1 MKSNEFDSII
11 FDCDGVLIDVT
22 KSYDTTINKTIRYV
36 LKELDCDFTQYL
48 GGVPLHDELLLKFK
62 STGGFNDEIDIA
74 YAGILCYVAAKIRP
88 FSPYHVVNDI
98 LRDADDGGIAYIEN
112 KLQDE
117 DWDDDNNTGNGMVFS
132 DVKARLGYPS
142 ADKNDLIHA
151 TFDQLFFGPELYE
164 KIFQKKSKFSDKG
177 LIENDN
183 VIVTSELI
191 ETLKKKFNDKIAIV
205 TGRGFNAISSSL
217 KEILN
222 QFNVENS
229 VFLEDESRDLAKPN
243 PQSLI
248 RAMKGLNSKNCLYVG
263 DSMEDMILAQKAS
276 ELGFH
281 ATFCGI
287 YGSGKLPEMKKKLFT
302 EHEVPLIVETINQL
316 PDILM
321 IKKA

>member
-1 MKSNEFDSII
+1 MKVDEFDSII

-22 KSYDTTINKTIRYV
+22 TSYDTTINKTISYV
-36 LKELDCDFTQYL
+36 LKEIADITVDT
-48 GGVPLHDELLLKFK
+48 PLTNEMLLKFK
-62 STGGFNDEIDIA
+62 STGGFNDEIDIT
-74 YAGILCYVAAKIRP
+74 YSGVLCYIAAKKLKKNP
-88 FSPYHVVNDI
+88 TELI
-98 LRDADDGGIAYIEN
+98 LDVLNNADDTGIAYIEGFLD
-112 KLQDE
+112 KIDV
-117 DWDDDNNTGNGMVFS
+117 DIS
-132 DVKARLGYPS
+132 DIKSRLNYPS
-142 ADKNDLIHA
+142 VEKNDLIHA

-177 LIENDN
+177 FIENDN
-183 VIVTSELI
+183 VIVTSALI
-191 ETLKKKFNDKIAIV
+191 EALKKKFNDKIAIV
-205 TGRGFNAISSSL
+205 TGRGLDAISSSL

-263 DSMEDMILAQKAS
+263 DSMEDMILAKKAS
-276 ELGFH
+276 ELGFN

-302 EHEVPLIVETINQL
+302 EHNVPLILETINQL
-316 PDILM
+316 PDILTNERS
-321 IKKA
+321 

>member
-1 MKSNEFDSII
+1 MKSDEFDSII

-22 KSYDTTINKTIRYV
+22 KSYDTTINKTISYV
-36 LKELDCDFTQYL
+36 LKEIANITVDT
-48 GGVPLHDELLLKFK
+48 PLTNEVLLKFK
-62 STGGFNDEIDIA
+62 STGGFNDEIDIT
-74 YAGILCYVAAKIRP
+74 YSGILCFIAAEKLNKDP
-88 FSPYHVVNDI
+88 AELI
-98 LRDADDGGIAYIEN
+98 LDVLNNADDSGIAYIEN
-112 KLQDE
+112 FL
-117 DWDDDNNTGNGMVFS
+117 NTVGDIS
-132 DVKARLGYPS
+132 DIKSRLSYPS

-151 TFDQLFFGPELYE
+151 TFDQLFFGPELYN
-164 KIFQKKSKFSDKG
+164 KIFQKESNFSEKG
-177 LIENDN
+177 FIENDN
-183 VIVTSELI
+183 VIANSELI

-229 VFLEDESRDLAKPN
+229 VFLEDEPRDLAKPN

-276 ELGFH
+276 ELGFQ

-287 YGSGKLPEMKKKLFT
+287 YGSGKLPEMKKKLFAK
-302 EHEVPLIVETINQL
+302 HNVPLILETINQL